1 MTDTPWIE
9 ARTIDLENVRETFA
23 LAARHVLADVAGD
36 YHAVITVP
44 EFARQVQERTRIRN
58 RQAPSLW
65 VGDVLYRVAKECH
78 RRAEPLLGAL
88 VVGSDMHMPEWY
100 ADTVNAVRGDV
111 VGSPEL
117 HAAEE
122 RLECYR
128 RHGAELPS
136 DGGEA
141 ALPPAPVPGRRAPR
155 TPTGTGSTS
164 RSSARTSAP
173 RAPRTPRA
181 STPRTPAVAKPA
193 PPAEKLCPSCF
204 MVLPSTGRCDNC
216 D

>member
-1 MTDTPWIE
+1 MNDTPWIE
-9 ARTIDLENVRETFA
+9 ARTIDLENVRATYA

-44 EFARQVQERTRIRN
+44 EFARQIQDRTRIRN
-58 RQAPSLW
+58 RQAPGLW
-65 VGDVLYRVAKECH
+65 IGDVLYRVAQDCH
-78 RRAEPLLGAL
+78 RRREPLLGAL
-88 VVGSDMHMPEWY
+88 VVGADGQMPDWY

-111 VGSPEL
+111 ITSPQT

-128 RHGAELPS
+128 RHGADLPA

-141 ALPPAPVPGRRAPR
+141 ALPPMREPARRAARPA
-155 TPTGTGSTS
+155 
-164 RSSARTSAP
+164 SSRTS
-173 RAPRTPRA
+173 TPRA
-181 STPRTPAVAKPA
+181 STPRTPRVAAARKPAAPAKPA
-193 PPAEKLCPSCF
+193 PPAEKLCPTCF
-204 MVLPSTGRCDNC
+204 MVLPATGSCDNC